1 MVDILMITK
10 QPRMTPEA
18 IKRLAV
24 KYRNLIRE
32 SDRSQWGPQ
41 FRDFPGACGDVS
53 EMFGTYLFERCG
65 VNAKYVSSVEGA
77 GFDGTHAW
85 LELGDLIIDLT
96 CDQFPQDPLPAP
108 YVGKDRAW
116 HSRWVIDR
124 ESCMKVR
131 LDRDR
136 TAMFWSWG
144 TAYMDLSEQ
153 LERTPDPLTKNE
165 GKETDKD

>member
-1 MVDILMITK
+1 MVDILMMTK

-24 KYRNLIRE
+24 KCRKLIRE

-65 VNAKYVSSVEGA
+65 VNAKYVSSVEGT

-96 CDQFPQDPLPAP
+96 CDQFPQDLLPAP
-108 YVGKDRAW
+108 YVEKDRAW
-116 HSRWVIDR
+116 HSRWVVDR
-124 ESCMKVR
+124 KSSINELSEGEDWGR
-131 LDRDR
+131 
-136 TAMFWSWG
+136 SWRR
-144 TAYMDLSEQ
+144 AYEDLLEQ
-153 LERTPDPLTKNE
+153 LEQHKPAP
-165 GKETDKD
+165 KE

>member
-65 VNAKYVSSVEGA
+65 VNAKYVSSVEGT

-96 CDQFPQDPLPAP
+96 CDQFPQYCPNNTYKCGRKNHTCGKKCLHYWSYCRIYILYAANASMSIEFLVAPTFGRIPTRELP
-108 YVGKDRAW
+108 
-116 HSRWVIDR
+116 S
-124 ESCMKVR
+124 
-131 LDRDR
+131 L
-136 TAMFWSWG
+136 
-144 TAYMDLSEQ
+144 
-153 LERTPDPLTKNE
+153 
-165 GKETDKD
+165 